1 MNKARRKQLADI
13 AAQLE
18 ELKDQLVLL
27 EEEEQDAFDNLPEGL
42 QQAEK
47 GQAMELAAQ
56 QIATAADAVTEAI
69 EALVE
74 AQV

>member
-13 AAQLE
+13 AASLE
-18 ELKDQLVLL
+18 ELKDRLVLL

-56 QIATAADAVTEAI
+56 QIATAADAITEAI

>member
-13 AAQLE
+13 ADQLE
-18 ELKDQLVLL
+18 ELKDRLVLL

-69 EALVE
+69 EALVD